1 MRSLLLTLLFLLTG
15 GVSVWGQGYSGT
27 WYIANNTSY
36 SSYSAN
42 NYYMVPAADPQKD
55 NYQDA
60 FYYSATNGDP
70 EMPFLTTFKTN
81 RDYNSVW
88 KITATGDGYY
98 YIQHWATGKYVVYE
112 PPTTSN
118 NNNRKSMHLLSTDSP
133 GENAKFDI
141 TPQNTTGINIRPI
154 SQTGNSTNRFFNPA
168 GSNNNYYYGSGGS
181 SGGSNYQGLIGL
193 WSGSDGSSIWYH
205 EKCSLVICY
214 DTDNKIKITSFV
226 DGATVYYTTD
236 GTTPSSSN
244 GTAYSAPFTVEDDVT
259 TIKAVAVKG
268 DDTSEVVE
276 FTPLV
281 LLGSDHIRLIQ
292 SQNNAWNTTEL
303 HFYMIPGD
311 NNKANTTSL
320 FRPSMQWYFSFAGFD
335 GSGWIKYYIVNST
348 GKNLCYDST
357 NKIYMDSYS
366 TGDAEKFMFRITES
380 PIAGTYNIIPCEL
393 YTGNRIM
400 NKPEGNDHNND
411 VSATTK
417 DKVHAN
423 SRWDFVLPTTLDKNA
438 PFNVSNGSTSAY
450 YKILNNDDEGYYI
463 APPATGTEAIV
474 SNSEDPEVVKTMN
487 WYFEKAED
495 ATSDDWLT
503 YYYIRNAVTGDYL
516 YYKNGNPSNNNAAFD
531 LKSDLEVANKER
543 YLFTWARTTEVNKY
557 FIIPKMLKDET
568 QNNISTLNRNNSI
581 LRVQKGRSVG
591 AYSWSFIPS
600 TDFCVDPVITQD
612 INTGNIIIN
621 CLTPGADIYYT
632 TDGSDPVVPAT
643 GAEPTGVTHKY
654 TAAFLPELDVIQIKA
669 IAALASDHE
678 ATSSIVTFDLTNC
691 DIPAITFDYTTGNV
705 TIISAIPGATIFY
718 TIAEGD
724 NTPADPT
731 VETETY
737 GINPVTIPLTAQATI
752 KAIATRQGWLP
763 SDIAETTIYQVATP
777 STEITSDGKIRII
790 CSTPNVS
797 IYYTIGNEG
806 EEIEDPTPN
815 STRYTGALDNMSG
828 KVIKAI
834 AVKAGWLT
842 SNVYTSSTISFQC
855 ATPIIRREVGNTFS
869 ISCSYPTTGVSI
881 YYTTDGS
888 TPTTGS
894 TLYDKNATNS
904 ITSFPFTINAIA
916 VATGYENSEV
926 ATQTI
931 TEDLPT
937 EGGYYLIAS
946 AGDFEM
952 FVSQANT
959 ETGAAENYRVTADFT
974 VNNPAA
980 ITRAFTG
987 TFDGGFY
994 TITGMNHTLFNSI
1007 NGGTVKNV
1015 VLDAVSID
1023 TDGNAGAICNEAD
1036 GATKIYNCG
1045 VLSGSVEGDDY
1056 VGGLVGLIK
1065 SGSSVRVVN
1074 CYNFAEVKGGTTMAG
1089 VVGYNQGTVGNVR
1102 IAMCM
1107 MYGEMSGGKSPVYA
1121 GNHLSNVQDFTEY
1134 NYWRTR
1140 SGLTYSSYKDQLAI
1154 DKDEDLTRF
1163 PFYRH
1168 IMNTHRELAA
1178 YFLFA
1183 ANPKKGTGGST
1194 VDEITDDEKA
1204 EIGVWVLKRDVAPYP
1219 IIEGWEA
1226 NTRKVL
1232 DNSTPPNILTEM
1244 GNGGYLTVNVSV
1256 GGASEQIQLPI
1267 TDMDE
1272 RNFDYTWGKVVLPFA
1287 NEFSGWTRDYSKV
1300 CTGWK
1305 ITGVNGGTAGTF
1317 EHYNV
1322 ADRDCTAKDLYGNTD
1337 YIFAQ
1342 GGYYTVPY
1350 GVTSIDIEA
1359 HFANA
1364 FYLSDPQYEV
1374 GYNTNFEGATS
1385 LGGQVPGEYHGQTVY
1400 TSLSSLVEALGTT
1413 NNPHDQAIVL
1423 VGNFHY
1429 RVTGSGN
1436 VHFNTG
1442 KAVTIMSTDEDNN
1455 QEPDYGWYQGNTYGR
1470 LEVPP
1475 IRFDFLPI
1483 IEMGMSSRVG
1493 AKYPAVGIWH
1503 ARGWFELT
1511 ETCVSKMIQC
1521 EINSD
1526 NFTDTDNE
1534 KGNNRWIANSGY
1546 FTQIVRARD
1555 GNCTKLSYIQI
1566 GGNAYVK
1573 ELYPGSH
1580 TDNGRTCTAVPIAV
1594 TGGEVEECYMTGYCA
1609 KGGTN
1614 GNQGK
1619 LNGDIYFWC
1628 TGGKIGKFLGAY
1640 LEEPVAVTGTTAGLT
1655 AKIDHAII
1663 GRFFGGGTSASAR
1676 IKGNIDITINNSHV
1690 DFYCGGPEFGDMY
1703 SGKTVTTRATNTVF
1717 GEYYGAGFGG
1727 TSITYN
1733 REEQNNDVAFNGD
1746 QLTYPLAFTYYTN
1759 NRLQK
1764 KNYGIGTCYKFEY
1777 IYHSNGSKGVARFYT
1792 GYAQFSLA
1800 TTGNVTNELNDC
1812 TIESDFYGAGC
1823 QGKVD
1828 GTVTSTLTGCTINGR
1843 AFGGGFKAESN
1854 ELDVYPETQ
1863 PTYSIY
1869 TKETGIF
1876 SDFGTVAPETFYW
1889 AQGDATTENT
1899 VSGTTIYTSKDI
1911 VMADLGNVTGAITLN
1926 IEDGTKIL
1934 GRTVGDETIPGH
1946 VFGGGNESKS
1956 LNNTTVNINGGT
1968 ISSDVYGGGNQAT
1981 VGGGT
1986 TVNLHGGTINH
1997 NVFGGGRGVKGS
2009 VAADVGGNVL
2019 VTLNETP
2026 TITGGVPSF
2035 PDNCVVKGDIF
2046 GCNNYYGSPKGS
2058 VTVHVYK
2065 TQGWAGHNV
2074 SAGKADDTIEKTGAT
2089 YEVHAVYGGG
2099 NEAAYVPDPDVSTSI
2114 ANVIIDGCT
2123 LTSIEYVYG
2132 GGNAAPAPGTHV
2144 TVNSCYEIGTVFGG
2158 GNGLTN
2164 LEDGSPNPGANVGYK
2179 TFTIPDDATDEEI
2192 AAIKEA
2198 AEYGTGIS
2206 YVELKGGTIHKAF
2219 GGSNTKGNIRV
2230 KGTVDLNEPTPITC
2244 PLEVE
2249 EVYGAGN
2256 EAEQDGSS
2264 EILLG
2269 CISYLKEIYGGARKA
2284 DINNNVV
2291 LTIQSG
2297 RFDRVFGGNNLGGKI
2312 SGTITVNIEETGCHP
2327 IIIGQLFGGG
2337 NQAAYTAPSGQ
2348 HGPTVNVKSFTSI
2361 GEIYGGG
2368 YGETAVVK
2376 GDTYI
2381 NINECI
2387 GDNTSN
2393 ETTETVKYTGKWIN
2407 YDVDIVDGQT
2417 VTQKNITLYQPAHT
2431 AGAIGTIGNVFGGG
2445 NEAKVDG
2452 STNIHIGLLDYVPI
2466 VSYDPTDVRGYYTRS
2481 GAGTQANPYTYGIV
2495 TGDAAVAAAANTI
2508 YYKPVT
2514 GVNITGNVYGGG
2526 NAAEVTGDTNVLIGT
2541 EEPTT
2546 NP

>member
-15 GVSVWGQGYSGT
+15 ITGVWGQT
-27 WYIANNTSY
+27 PK
-36 SSYSAN
+36 
-42 NYYMVPAADPQKD
+42 VAD
-55 NYQDA
+55 
-60 FYYSATNGDP
+60 
-70 EMPFLTTFKTN
+70 
-81 RDYNSVW
+81 
-88 KITATGDGYY
+88 
-98 YIQHWATGKYVVYE
+98 
-112 PPTTSN
+112 
-118 NNNRKSMHLLSTDSP
+118 
-133 GENAKFDI
+133 
-141 TPQNTTGINIRPI
+141 GI
-154 SQTGNSTNRFFNPA
+154 
-168 GSNNNYYYGSGGS
+168 
-181 SGGSNYQGLIGL
+181 
-193 WSGSDGSSIWYH
+193 
-205 EKCSLVICY
+205 
-214 DTDNKIKITSFV
+214 
-226 DGATVYYTTD
+226 
-236 GTTPSSSN
+236 
-244 GTAYSAPFTVEDDVT
+244 
-259 TIKAVAVKG
+259 
-268 DDTSEVVE
+268 
-276 FTPLV
+276 
-281 LLGSDHIRLIQ
+281 
-292 SQNNAWNTTEL
+292 
-303 HFYMIPGD
+303 
-311 NNKANTTSL
+311 
-320 FRPSMQWYFSFAGFD
+320 
-335 GSGWIKYYIVNST
+335 
-348 GKNLCYDST
+348 
-357 NKIYMDSYS
+357 
-366 TGDAEKFMFRITES
+366 
-380 PIAGTYNIIPCEL
+380 
-393 YTGNRIM
+393 
-400 NKPEGNDHNND
+400 
-411 VSATTK
+411 
-417 DKVHAN
+417 
-423 SRWDFVLPTTLDKNA
+423 
-438 PFNVSNGSTSAY
+438 
-450 YKILNNDDEGYYI
+450 
-463 APPATGTEAIV
+463 
-474 SNSEDPEVVKTMN
+474 
-487 WYFEKAED
+487 
-495 ATSDDWLT
+495 
-503 YYYIRNAVTGDYL
+503 YYIRNNAKNKGYLWPSLTTNTTTSYRYLTTSLNISVDAVNNNGVSYPAHDKSYSHWVVKNVTGGYIQLINPRLNKYVVLRKFPKEDNTKENEYGDRDVWLTDEPATEDLDYTYFVL
-516 YYKNGNPSNNNAAFD
+516 NNANSPYKISPKPGLNGINTTSGYSFNSAVGDDRVWLTWSDTSNPNRPRTGEDRGGLIQLYSGGTPLWSFT
-531 LKSDLEVANKER
+531 SDLLDAPTISDVDVNSTVTITDANG
-543 YLFTWARTTEVNKY
+543 L
-557 FIIPKMLKDET
+557 
-568 QNNISTLNRNNSI
+568 
-581 LRVQKGRSVG
+581 
-591 AYSWSFIPS
+591 PS
-600 TDFCVDPVITQD
+600 GYEIR
-612 INTGNIIIN
+612 
-621 CLTPGADIYYT
+621 YT
-632 TDGSDPVVPAT
+632 TDGSTIPTAST
-643 GAEPTGVTHKY
+643 GTVYSGAIPITSPSVT
-654 TAAFLPELDVIQIKA
+654 IKA
-669 IAALASDHE
+669 VVVRYGIVLTEVATETREPAPCATPIISFDD
-678 ATSSIVTFDLTNC
+678 TSSEVS
-691 DIPAITFDYTTGNV
+691 ITCTTPNANIYYSTDGENPNTSSTLYNGAF
-705 TIISAIPGATIFY
+705 TI
-718 TIAEGD
+718 
-724 NTPADPT
+724 
-731 VETETY
+731 
-737 GINPVTIPLTAQATI
+737 TAQTTI
-752 KAIATRQGWLP
+752 KAIATKQGLSP

-777 STEITSDGKIRII
+777 STEITSDGKIKII

-806 EEIEDPTPN
+806 EEIEDPTLN
-815 STRYTGALDNMSG
+815 STRYTGALDNISG

-834 AVKAGWLT
+834 AVKSGWLT

-869 ISCSYPTTGVSI
+869 ISCPYPTTGVSI

-1015 VLDAVSID
+1015 MLDAVSID

-1045 VLSGSVEGDDY
+1045 VLSGSVEGDTN

-1089 VVGYNQGTVGNVR
+1089 IVGNNLGTIGKVR

-1107 MYGEMSGGKSPVYA
+1107 MYGEMAGTSPVYA
-1121 GNHLSNVQDFTEY
+1121 GNHSSNVQDFTEY

-1140 SGLTYSSYKDQLAI
+1140 SGLTYSTYNDQLAI

-1183 ANPKKGTGGST
+1183 ANPIKGTGGST
-1194 VDEITDDEKA
+1194 VDKITDDEKA

-1226 NTRKVL
+1226 NTHKVL

-1287 NEFSGWTRDYSKV
+1287 NEFSGWTRDYSTI

-1305 ITGVNGGTAGTF
+1305 ITGVSGGTAGTF

-1322 ADRDCTAKDLYGNTD
+1322 ADRDCTAKDLFGNTD

-1350 GVTSIDIEA
+1350 GVTSIDIVA

-1400 TSLSSLVEALGTT
+1400 TSLSSLVDALGTT
-1413 NNPHDQAIVL
+1413 NNPHNQAIVL

-1526 NFTDTDNE
+1526 NFTNTDNE

-1555 GNCTKLSYIQI
+1555 NDCKKLSYIQI

-1580 TDNGRTCTAVPIAV
+1580 TDNGRTCAAVPIAV

-1614 GNQGK
+1614 GKQGK
-1619 LNGDIYFWC
+1619 LEGDIYFWC

-1640 LEEPVAVTGTTAGLT
+1640 LEEPIAVTGTTAGLT

-1733 REEQNNDVAFNGD
+1733 REEQNNDVAFNGN

-1863 PTYSIY
+1863 PTYSVY

-1986 TVNLHGGTINH
+1986 TVNLHGGTISH

-2198 AEYGTGIS
+2198 AQYGTGIS
-2206 YVELKGGTIHKAF
+2206 YVELKGGTVHKAF

-2337 NQAAYTAPSGQ
+2337 NQAAYTAPAGQ

-2445 NEAKVDG
+2445 NEAEVDG

-2541 EEPTT
+2541 EEPTPT

>member
-1 MRSLLLTLLFLLTG
+1 MMNYMTRYDMNSNQKLKRCKQAVPLRRTTTPLTEDSHSSYGGLMRSLLLTLLFLLTG
-15 GVSVWGQGYSGT
+15 ITGTWGQVADGIYYIRNNGTNKGYLWPSLTTNSTTGYRYLTTSLTTSVDAVINNNGVSYPAHDKSYSHWVVKNVTGGYIQLINPRLNK
-27 WYIANNTSY
+27 YVVIRKFPKANNTKTNEY
-36 SSYSAN
+36 GDRD
-42 NYYMVPAADPQKD
+42 VWLTDEPAAEDVE
-55 NYQDA
+55 
-60 FYYSATNGDP
+60 YSYFVLN
-70 EMPFLTTFKTN
+70 N
-81 RDYNSVW
+81 NSSPY
-88 KITATGDGYY
+88 KISPKPGLNNVA
-98 YIQHWATGKYVVYE
+98 
-112 PPTTSN
+112 TTSGYSLN
-118 NNNRKSMHLLSTDSP
+118 SASGNDRKWLTWSKSDD
-133 GENAKFDI
+133 K
-141 TPQNTTGINIRPI
+141 PQNGEGREGLI
-154 SQTGNSTNRFFNPA
+154 QFF
-168 GSNNNYYYGSGGS
+168 SGGTP
-181 SGGSNYQGLIGL
+181 L
-193 WSGSDGSSIWYH
+193 WSFTSDLLDAPTISDVDVVTNTVTI
-205 EKCSLVICY
+205 
-214 DTDNKIKITSFV
+214 TDANGLPEGYQIR
-226 DGATVYYTTD
+226 YTTD
-236 GTTPSSSN
+236 GSTIPTASTGTVYSGAIPITSPS
-244 GTAYSAPFTVEDDVT
+244 V
-259 TIKAVAVKG
+259 TIKAVVVRYGIVLTHVASETREPAPCATPIISF
-268 DDTSEVVE
+268 DYTSSEVSI
-276 FTPLV
+276 TCATA
-281 LLGSDHIRLIQ
+281 
-292 SQNNAWNTTEL
+292 NAN
-303 HFYMIPGD
+303 
-311 NNKANTTSL
+311 
-320 FRPSMQWYFSFAGFD
+320 
-335 GSGWIKYYIVNST
+335 
-348 GKNLCYDST
+348 
-357 NKIYMDSYS
+357 
-366 TGDAEKFMFRITES
+366 
-380 PIAGTYNIIPCEL
+380 
-393 YTGNRIM
+393 
-400 NKPEGNDHNND
+400 
-411 VSATTK
+411 
-417 DKVHAN
+417 
-423 SRWDFVLPTTLDKNA
+423 
-438 PFNVSNGSTSAY
+438 
-450 YKILNNDDEGYYI
+450 
-463 APPATGTEAIV
+463 
-474 SNSEDPEVVKTMN
+474 
-487 WYFEKAED
+487 
-495 ATSDDWLT
+495 
-503 YYYIRNAVTGDYL
+503 
-516 YYKNGNPSNNNAAFD
+516 
-531 LKSDLEVANKER
+531 
-543 YLFTWARTTEVNKY
+543 
-557 FIIPKMLKDET
+557 
-568 QNNISTLNRNNSI
+568 
-581 LRVQKGRSVG
+581 
-591 AYSWSFIPS
+591 
-600 TDFCVDPVITQD
+600 
-612 INTGNIIIN
+612 
-621 CLTPGADIYYT
+621 IYYT
-632 TDGSDPVVPAT
+632 TDGENPN
-643 GAEPTGVTHKY
+643 
-654 TAAFLPELDVIQIKA
+654 
-669 IAALASDHE
+669 
-678 ATSSIVTFDLTNC
+678 TSSTLYN
-691 DIPAITFDYTTGNV
+691 
-705 TIISAIPGATIFY
+705 GAFSI
-718 TIAEGD
+718 
-724 NTPADPT
+724 
-731 VETETY
+731 
-737 GINPVTIPLTAQATI
+737 TAQTTI
-752 KAIATRQGWLP
+752 KAIATTQELSP
-763 SDIAETTIYQVATP
+763 SGIAETTIYQVATP
-777 STEITSDGKIRII
+777 STEITSDGKIKII

-815 STRYTGALDNMSG
+815 STRYTGALDNISG

-904 ITSFPFTINAIA
+904 ITSFPFTIKAIA

-1023 TDGNAGAICNEAD
+1023 TNGNAGAICNEAD

-1045 VLSGSVEGDDY
+1045 VLSGSVEGDTN

-1089 VVGYNQGTVGNVR
+1089 IVGKNEGTVGDVR

-1107 MYGEMSGGKSPVYA
+1107 MYGEMAGTSPVYA

-1140 SGLTYSSYKDQLAI
+1140 SGLTYSTYNDQLAI

-1183 ANPKKGTGGST
+1183 ANPIKGTGGST
-1194 VDEITDDEKA
+1194 VDEITDEEKA

-1226 NTRKVL
+1226 NTHKVL
-1232 DNSTPPNILTEM
+1232 DNATPPNILSEM

-1287 NEFSGWTRDYSKV
+1287 NEFSGWTRDYSTI

-1322 ADRDCTAKDLYGNTD
+1322 ADRDCTAKDLFDNTD

-1350 GVTSIDIEA
+1350 GVTSINIEA

-1364 FYLSDPQYEV
+1364 FYLSDPAYEI
-1374 GYNTNFEGATS
+1374 GYDDSFDNKTL
-1385 LGGQVPGEYHGQTVY
+1385 LGGSVSFMNDGDDDDSKYHGQTVY
-1400 TSLSSLVEALGTT
+1400 TKLSDLVGALSTTT
-1413 NNPHDQAIVL
+1413 NPHEQAIVL

-1429 RVTGSGN
+1429 RVTGSGS
-1436 VHFNTG
+1436 VFFNTD

-1470 LEVPP
+1470 LDIPP

-1483 IEMGMSSRVG
+1483 IELGMSSRVG
-1493 AKYPAVGIWH
+1493 YNMYPAIGIWH
-1503 ARGWFELT
+1503 TRGWFELT
-1511 ETCVSKMIQC
+1511 ETCVSKMTQC
-1521 EINSD
+1521 EINSSKFTNDD
-1526 NFTDTDNE
+1526 NN

-1546 FTQIVRARD
+1546 FTQIVRCRQS
-1555 GNCTKLSYIQI
+1555 NCTKLSYIQI

-1580 TDNGRTCTAVPIAV
+1580 TDDANTTKSVPIAV
-1594 TGGEVEECYMTGYCA
+1594 TGGQVDECYMTGYKAGA
-1609 KGGTN
+1609 KLT
-1614 GNQGK
+1614 
-1619 LNGDIYFWC
+1619 GDMIYFWC
-1628 TGGKIGKFLGAY
+1628 TGGKIGKFLGSY
-1640 LEEPVAVTGTTAGLT
+1640 LENPQTAGIT

-1663 GRFFGGGTSASAR
+1663 GRFFGGGTSANAT

-1690 DFYCGGPEFGDMY
+1690 DFYCGGPEFGNMN

-1727 TSITYN
+1727 TSITYYRQAQTQKLTIN
-1733 REEQNNDVAFNGD
+1733 SADTTPFDLNFNN
-1746 QLTYPLAFTYYTN
+1746 YTN
-1759 NRLQK
+1759 NRLVAK
-1764 KNYGIGTCYKFEY
+1764 TYSNTYYGIGTCYKFEY
-1777 IYHSNGSKGVARFYT
+1777 IYNSNGQNGVTRFYT

-1828 GTVTSTLTGCTINGR
+1828 GTVTSTLTGCTVNGR

-1854 ELDVYPETQ
+1854 ELDVYPTTR
-1863 PTYSIY
+1863 PDYSVY
-1869 TKETGIF
+1869 TRETGIF

-1986 TVNLHGGTINH
+1986 TVNLHGGIINH

-2198 AEYGTGIS
+2198 AEYGTGIA
-2206 YVELKGGTIHKAF
+2206 YVELKGGTVHKAF

-2230 KGTVDLNEPTPITC
+2230 KGTVDLNEPTPVTC

-2481 GAGTQANPYTYGIV
+2481 GAGTQSDPYTYGIV
-2495 TGDAAVAAAANTI
+2495 TGDAAVQATSNTI

>member
-1 MRSLLLTLLFLLTG
+1 M
-15 GVSVWGQGYSGT
+15 WGQITPTTDTSNPVYYLFQSFGNTSFYMRPNGT
-27 WYIANNTSY
+27 NVNTSNILTDDMKWFFLDAGTGTEGSDEVQYFYICDKDGRYMYFSSPNYVGTGSNQRIWIILHNSITPGSEDNYKFYIAKKNTQSW
-36 SSYSAN
+36 
-42 NYYMVPAADPQKD
+42 
-55 NYQDA
+55 DA
-60 FYYSATNGDP
+60 
-70 EMPFLTTFKTN
+70 
-81 RDYNSVW
+81 
-88 KITATGDGYY
+88 
-98 YIQHWATGKYVVYE
+98 
-112 PPTTSN
+112 
-118 NNNRKSMHLLSTDSP
+118 
-133 GENAKFDI
+133 
-141 TPQNTTGINIRPI
+141 
-154 SQTGNSTNRFFNPA
+154 
-168 GSNNNYYYGSGGS
+168 
-181 SGGSNYQGLIGL
+181 
-193 WSGSDGSSIWYH
+193 
-205 EKCSLVICY
+205 
-214 DTDNKIKITSFV
+214 
-226 DGATVYYTTD
+226 
-236 GTTPSSSN
+236 
-244 GTAYSAPFTVEDDVT
+244 
-259 TIKAVAVKG
+259 
-268 DDTSEVVE
+268 
-276 FTPLV
+276 
-281 LLGSDHIRLIQ
+281 
-292 SQNNAWNTTEL
+292 
-303 HFYMIPGD
+303 
-311 NNKANTTSL
+311 
-320 FRPSMQWYFSFAGFD
+320 
-335 GSGWIKYYIVNST
+335 
-348 GKNLCYDST
+348 
-357 NKIYMDSYS
+357 
-366 TGDAEKFMFRITES
+366 
-380 PIAGTYNIIPCEL
+380 YNIIPKGTTNSSSL
-393 YTGNRIM
+393 NKQGGNAGTGNVQVGSGFDDAGSCWNLIALADYNWTLRS
-400 NKPEGNDHNND
+400 DCFTVSDTNNRYFYKIK
-411 VSATTK
+411 SK
-417 DKVHAN
+417 
-423 SRWDFVLPTTLDKNA
+423 KNA
-438 PFNVSNGSTSAY
+438 S
-450 YKILNNDDEGYYI
+450 YYI
-463 APPATGTEAIV
+463 KPGTNYVET
-474 SNSEDPEVVKTMN
+474 SNTVDDDMI
-487 WYFEKAED
+487 WYFEEAS
-495 ATSDDWLT
+495 SDDYMT
-503 YYYIRNAVTGDYL
+503 YYYIRLANDGQYLKYRNNGDDAIQLANHTGSETGDAEDSFQFIVVR
-516 YYKNGNPSNNNAAFD
+516 GAVSNETWNTTDISYNIVPKLLKRTNNDINIFCVSSNKGLGKP
-531 LKSDLEVANKER
+531 LKIL
-543 YLFTWARTTEVNKY
+543 
-557 FIIPKMLKDET
+557 
-568 QNNISTLNRNNSI
+568 NNR
-581 LRVQKGRSVG
+581 
-591 AYSWSFIPS
+591 AS
-600 TDFCVDPVITQD
+600 TDNKWTFDSVDFPTICANPTITFS
-612 INTGNIIIN
+612 NTTGKASI
-621 CLTPGADIYYT
+621 TTTTTRSTIYYT
-632 TDGSDPVVPAT
+632 TDGS
-643 GAEPTGVTHKY
+643 EPSSSNGEVY
-654 TAAFLPELDVIQIKA
+654 TAPFVVTEQTTIKAFVTRTGFSDSQVTTKTIYKVATPSIQNTEASVISITTATSGATIYYTTDGSNPTTSSTPYTEPVTITASSVTIKA
-669 IAALASDHE
+669 IAVKDGMINSAVSTESFTFAC
-678 ATSSIVTFDLTNC
+678 ATPTISFDNTTN
-691 DIPAITFDYTTGNV
+691 TV
-705 TIISAIPGATIFY
+705 TIASETGSTIY
-718 TIAEGD
+718 YAYGSTD
-724 NTPADPT
+724 PADPT
-731 VETETY
+731 VDEGVAHGSSPVSFPISDKTY
-737 GINPVTIPLTAQATI
+737 IKALAVKEGLANSAVQSVMIDKVSAPVIDVTDDGKVKLTSSTPGVTIYYEIGDDA
-752 KAIATRQGWLP
+752 
-763 SDIAETTIYQVATP
+763 SSVATP
-777 STEITSDGKIRII
+777 TTS
-790 CSTPNVS
+790 
-797 IYYTIGNEG
+797 
-806 EEIEDPTPN
+806 
-815 STRYTGALDNMSG
+815 STRYTSPLSNVAG

-834 AVKAGWLT
+834 AVKNGWIT
-842 SNVYTSSTISFQC
+842 SDIGGSEGPISMQC
-855 ATPIIRREVGNTFS
+855 AMPVIRRGIGNTFT
-869 ISCSYPTTGVSI
+869 ITCSFPVEGVHI
-881 YYTTDGS
+881 YYTTGNGA
-888 TPTTGS
+888 PTT
-894 TLYDKNATNS
+894 LYEGPVSIATYPV
-904 ITSFPFTINAIA
+904 TVKA
-916 VATGYENSEV
+916 VARADGYNDSSLAEE
-926 ATQTI
+926 TI
-931 TEDLPT
+931 TQELVLDD
-937 EGGYYLIAS
+937 GYYLIAS
-946 AGDFEM
+946 AGDYEK
-952 FVSQANT
+952 FVTMANSS
-959 ETGAAENYRVTADFT
+959 GAGDKYKVIDNFT
-974 VNNPAA
+974 VSGN
-980 ITRAFTG
+980 TTVSTEFTG
-987 TFDGGFY
+987 TFDGGGY
-994 TITGMNHTLFNSI
+994 TINGLTHPLFNTV

-1045 VLSGSVEGDDY
+1045 VLSGSVEGDTN

-1089 VVGYNQGTVGNVR
+1089 IVGNNLGTIGKVR

-1107 MYGEMSGGKSPVYA
+1107 MYGEMAGTSPVYA

-1140 SGLTYSSYKDQLAI
+1140 SGLTYSTYNDQLAI

-1183 ANPKKGTGGST
+1183 ANPIKGTGGST
-1194 VDEITDDEKA
+1194 VNEITDDEKA

-1226 NTRKVL
+1226 NTHKVL
-1232 DNSTPPNILTEM
+1232 DNSTPPNILSEM

-1322 ADRDCTAKDLYGNTD
+1322 ADRDCTAKDLFDNTD

-1385 LGGQVPGEYHGQTVY
+1385 LGGRVPEEYHGQTVY
-1400 TSLSSLVEALGTT
+1400 TSLSSLVDALGTT
-1413 NNPHDQAIVL
+1413 KNPHDQAIVL

-1429 RVTGSGN
+1429 RVTGAGN

-1470 LEVPP
+1470 LDIPP

-1493 AKYPAVGIWH
+1493 FNMYPAIGIWH
-1503 ARGWFELT
+1503 TRGWFELT
-1511 ETCVSKMIQC
+1511 ETCVSKMTQC
-1521 EINSD
+1521 EINSSK
-1526 NFTDTDNE
+1526 FTDDDNN

-1546 FTQIVRARD
+1546 FTQIVRCRQS
-1555 GNCTKLSYIQI
+1555 NCTKLSYIQI

-1580 TDNGRTCTAVPIAV
+1580 TDDANTTKSVPIAV
-1594 TGGEVEECYMTGYCA
+1594 TGGQVDECYMTGYKAGA
-1609 KGGTN
+1609 KLT
-1614 GNQGK
+1614 
-1619 LNGDIYFWC
+1619 GDMIYFWC

-1640 LEEPVAVTGTTAGLT
+1640 LENPQTAGIT

-1663 GRFFGGGTSASAR
+1663 GRFFGGGTSANAT

-1690 DFYCGGPEFGDMY
+1690 DFYCGGPEFGNMN

-1727 TSITYN
+1727 TSITYYRQAQTQKLTIN
-1733 REEQNNDVAFNGD
+1733 SAATTPFDLNFNN
-1746 QLTYPLAFTYYTN
+1746 YTN
-1759 NRLQK
+1759 NRLVAK
-1764 KNYGIGTCYKFEY
+1764 TYSNTYYGIGTCYKFEY
-1777 IYHSNGSKGVARFYT
+1777 IYNSNGQNGVTRFYT

-1828 GTVTSTLTGCTINGR
+1828 GTVTSTLTGCTVNGR

-1854 ELDVYPETQ
+1854 ELDVYPTTR
-1863 PTYSIY
+1863 PDYSVY
-1869 TKETGIF
+1869 TRETGIF

-1986 TVNLHGGTINH
+1986 TVNLHGGIINH

-2206 YVELKGGTIHKAF
+2206 YVELKGGTVHKAF

-2337 NQAAYTAPSGQ
+2337 NQAAYTAPAGQ

-2445 NEAKVDG
+2445 NEAEVDG